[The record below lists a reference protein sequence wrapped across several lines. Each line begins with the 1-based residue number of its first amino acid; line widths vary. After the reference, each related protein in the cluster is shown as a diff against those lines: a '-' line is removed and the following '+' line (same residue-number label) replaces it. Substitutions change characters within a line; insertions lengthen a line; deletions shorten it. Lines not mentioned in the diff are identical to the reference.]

1 MKESV
6 VYINII
12 TKYGCPQISYKQKI
26 VLAPISLSN
35 SAIFFTPKTPP
46 IITKVNTK
54 KCIFCMTSF
63 VFGCDIFF

>member
-35 SAIFFTPKTPP
+35 SAIFFYTQ
-46 IITKVNTK
+46 NTAHNYESK
-54 KCIFCMTSF
+54 
-63 VFGCDIFF
+63 